1 MLVYLKW
8 FGDVYLNF
16 NTFYSIVPLVEML
29 KVHFPKVVDMH
40 NYTPSNSF
48 AQKVDNWRTL
58 QRKVLSRKLKISFPQ
73 SVLDAVSKAEAG
85 VVEEVLWQIKM
96 AIDKLDW
103 TVKNQES
110 EVYLVE
116 GFGNEIAGKS
126 ISYVYQSYLAI

>member
-1 MLVYLKW
+1 
-8 FGDVYLNF
+8 
-16 NTFYSIVPLVEML
+16 
-29 KVHFPKVVDMH
+29 MH

>member
-1 MLVYLKW
+1 
-8 FGDVYLNF
+8 
-16 NTFYSIVPLVEML
+16 ML

-126 ISYVYQSYLAI
+126 ISYVCQSYLAI